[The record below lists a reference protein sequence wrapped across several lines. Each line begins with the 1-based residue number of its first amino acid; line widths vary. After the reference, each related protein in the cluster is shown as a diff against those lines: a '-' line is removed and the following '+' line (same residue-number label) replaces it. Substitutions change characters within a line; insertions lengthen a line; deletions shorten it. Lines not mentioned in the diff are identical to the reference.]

1 MAAHSPAVSRAVAA
15 LNALARASDGLTLSE
30 LARETGEPKSTL
42 HGILATLVEAGL
54 LVRDGATKRYRL
66 GPHLLAL
73 AGAYAR
79 QSDLLRAFGEV
90 ARPLARELGETI
102 QLAILQ
108 GRDVLY
114 IGKQEGTQW
123 VRLASEV
130 GTRLP
135 AHATSLGKCLLAWL
149 PPEELER
156 LLAAGPL
163 VALTPRTITDPDILR
178 AELAQVRARGYAIDR
193 GETLPDLWCFGA
205 PVRDAQGA
213 VVAALS
219 ISVPVTRIA
228 SERIDELIAAAR
240 RAATELSLRLGYCDM
255 VTAEGEA
262 VIEDV
267 QRRRVAP

>member
-1 MAAHSPAVSRAVAA
+1 MPGQSPAVARAVAA
-15 LNALARASDGLTLSE
+15 LHALARSSEGLTLSA
-30 LARETGEPKSTL
+30 LARELGEPKSTL
-42 HGILATLVEAGL
+42 HGVLVTLVESGL
-54 LVRDGATKRYRL
+54 LVRDEASKRYRL
-66 GPHLLAL
+66 GPHVLAL

-79 QSDLLRAFGEV
+79 QSDLLRAFTDV

-149 PPEELER
+149 PSDELER

-163 VALTPRTITDPDILR
+163 PALTPRTITDPDRLR
-178 AELAQVRARGYAIDR
+178 AELAQVRERGYAIDR
-193 GETLPDLWCFGA
+193 GETLPDVWCFGA
-205 PVRDAQGA
+205 PVRDAQGT

-228 SERIDELIAAAR
+228 PERIDGLIAAAR
-240 RAATELSLRLGYCDM
+240 QAATELSLRLGYRDM
-255 VTAEGEA
+255 VSA
-262 VIEDV
+262 VSEEVIDEL
-267 QRRRVAP
+267 QRRRVVL